1 MEFSEVILRPVIT
14 EQSMYDIDEG
24 KYTFEVD
31 RRANKNL
38 IKQAVEA
45 LFEGVKVAKVNTIN
59 VKPKAKRM
67 GRYQGFTRRYKKAI
81 ITLAEDS
88 ANIELFESDS
98 SDDE

>member
-14 EQSMYDIDEG
+14 EQSMLAIDDK

-45 LFEGVKVAKVNTIN
+45 MFEGVKVAQVNTVN
-59 VKPKAKRM
+59 VRAKKKRM
-67 GRYQGFTRRYKKAI
+67 GRYVGFTRRYKKAI
-81 ITLAEDS
+81 VTLTAES
-88 ANIELFESDS
+88 ADIELFGEGA
-98 SDDE
+98 EEE

>member
-14 EQSMYDIDEG
+14 EQSMYNIDDN

-45 LFEGVKVAKVNTIN
+45 MFEGVKVEKVNTIN
-59 VKPKAKRM
+59 VDGKAKRM
-67 GRYQGFTRRYKKAI
+67 GRYQGFTRKYKKAI
-81 ITLAEDS
+81 ITLKADS
-88 ANIELFESDS
+88 ANIELFETEE
-98 SDDE
+98 DEE

>member
-14 EQSMYDIDEG
+14 EQSMYNIDDR

-45 LFEGVKVAKVNTIN
+45 MFEGVKVDKVNTIN
-59 VKPKAKRM
+59 VDGKAKRM
-67 GRYQGFTRRYKKAI
+67 GRYQGFTRKYKKAI
-81 ITLAEDS
+81 VTLKEDS
-88 ANIELFESDS
+88 ANIELFESEDA
-98 SDDE
+98 E

>member
-14 EQSMYDIDEG
+14 EQSMLGIDEK

-45 LFEGVKVAKVNTIN
+45 MFEGVEVAKVNTVN
-59 VKPKAKRM
+59 VRGKAKRM
-67 GRYQGFTRRYKKAI
+67 GRYTGYTRRYKKAI
-81 ITLAEDS
+81 ITLTENS
-88 ANIELFESDS
+88 ADIELFAEASEED
-98 SDDE
+98 

>member
-14 EQSMYDIDEG
+14 EQSMYNIDDN

-45 LFEGVKVAKVNTIN
+45 MFEGVKVDKVNTIN
-59 VKPKAKRM
+59 VDGKAKRM
-67 GRYQGFTRRYKKAI
+67 GRHQGFTRKYKKAI
-81 ITLAEDS
+81 VTLKADS
-88 ANIELFESDS
+88 ANIELFESEDA
-98 SDDE
+98 E

>member
-14 EQSMYDIDEG
+14 EQSMNNIDER

-45 LFEGVKVAKVNTIN
+45 MFEGVQVAKVNTIN
-59 VKPKAKRM
+59 VDGKAKRM
-67 GRYQGFTRRYKKAI
+67 GRYQGFTRKYKKAI
-81 ITLAEDS
+81 ITLKEES
-88 ANIELFESDS
+88 ANIELFESA
-98 SDDE
+98 DEE

>member
-1 MEFSEVILRPVIT
+1 MELSEVILRPVIT

-45 LFEGVKVAKVNTIN
+45 MFEGVKVSKVNTVN
-59 VKPKAKRM
+59 VKPKKKRM
-67 GRYQGFTRRYKKAI
+67 GRYQGYSRRYKKAI
-81 ITLAEDS
+81 ITLAEGS
-88 ANIELFESDS
+88 ANIELFS
-98 SDDE
+98 SDDEE

>member
-14 EQSMYDIDEG
+14 EQSMYDIDDR

-45 LFEGVKVAKVNTIN
+45 MFEGVKVDKVNTIN
-59 VKPKAKRM
+59 VKPKQKRM
-67 GRYQGFTRRYKKAI
+67 GRYTGFSRRYKKAI
-81 ITLAEDS
+81 ITLKEDS
-88 ANIELFESDS
+88 ANIELFES
-98 SDDE
+98 EEE